1 MINIKVQRM
10 TGLIMS
16 SPRPEKLA
24 TFYRD
29 IMGIPLEL
37 NSHGN
42 LPEHWEC
49 DFEGMHYAVL
59 KGKKNENVNNSYVPS
74 FVVDDIEA
82 FVLQNNLGML
92 HPLMDLGEGNFV
104 GSIKD
109 VDGNIIR
116 LWMNINS

>member
-1 MINIKVQRM
+1 MEKIKVTRM

-16 SPRPEKLA
+16 SPYPEKLA
-24 TFYRD
+24 VFYRD
-29 IMGIPLEL
+29 TMGIPLEL
-37 NSHGN
+37 NTHGN

-59 KGKKNENVNNSYVPS
+59 KGKKTENVTNAYVPS
-74 FVVDDIEA
+74 FVVDDIESFA
-82 FVLQNNLGML
+82 LQNHLGML

-109 VDGNIIR
+109 VDGNVIR
-116 LWMNINS
+116 LWMTTNI